1 MFKNILVPTDF
12 SEDDTHAL
20 DIAVKLCSL
29 DGGKIKLLHV
39 IEIIANTSFEEF
51 EDFYTTLEKRSY
63 SDLSAMIAQFQE
75 GEVKIEPD
83 VIYGNR
89 AHEILRFA
97 GENHIDLIVMK
108 SHRIDVEDRA
118 QGWGTISYK
127 VGILAQCPV
136 MLVK

>member
-12 SEDDTHAL
+12 SEDDIHAL
-20 DIAVKLCSL
+20 EIAVRLSSL
-29 DGGKIKLLHV
+29 GHGKIRLLHV

-51 EDFYTTLEKRSY
+51 RDFYTTLEKRAY
-63 SDLSAMIAQFQE
+63 DDMTAMIGRFQDDAE
-75 GEVKIEPD
+75 RIEPE
-83 VIYGNR
+83 VIYGSR
-89 AHEILRFA
+89 AREILRFA
-97 GENHIDLIVMK
+97 EDSSTDLIVMK